1 MATTFTFQEVLG
13 PSAFAS
19 TDMAELAAP
28 AAPGVTMLRQG
39 PFSLLQT
46 EGVERITADLA
57 KDQLMEAFAS
67 TQQTHHRRPPRH
79 GSKHTETTHKPHVLE
94 VAILLKIYSD
104 PVHTIRRLLLS
115 SPAIGERGKGA
126 RG

>member
-1 MATTFTFQEVLG
+1 MAATFTFQEVLG
-13 PSAFAS
+13 PSAFAP
-19 TDMAELAAP
+19 TDMAELATP

-46 EGVERITADLA
+46 EGVKRITADLA

-67 TQQTHHRRPPRH
+67 TQQAHHWWAPWH
-79 GSKHTETTHKPHVLE
+79 GSKYTEATHKPHVLQ
-94 VAILLKIYSD
+94 VAILLKIHSD
-104 PVHTIRRLLLS
+104 PVYTIRRLLLS
-115 SPAIGERGKGA
+115 SPAIGKRGKGT